1 MSSEHTKR
9 ILMVK
14 SPSSLRSAAHGA
26 SLESGEILDGPSD
39 PSSCLLIFCRIPL
52 HPRKAFSYYQ
62 AFDFYH
68 NLSFPSKSYSWHD
81 THSTW
86 HSQGLLVSFFD
97 SWEAKNLMLFR
108 DPLYQWPQSTLDFT
122 LFFPNSAGAET
133 TTMQLLLWLVLGLVR
148 AEICCST
155 KIRCLW
161 LLDRSYLSAG
171 LFLTPCHQSSSE
183 TTCTHVG
190 TAACSQYMGNTSS
203 PDVLWVLFGLIIRN

>member
-1 MSSEHTKR
+1 MLISS
-9 ILMVK
+9 
-14 SPSSLRSAAHGA
+14 
-26 SLESGEILDGPSD
+26 
-39 PSSCLLIFCRIPL
+39 
-52 HPRKAFSYYQ
+52 
-62 AFDFYH
+62 
-68 NLSFPSKSYSWHD
+68 
-81 THSTW
+81 
-86 HSQGLLVSFFD
+86 FD
-97 SWEAKNLMLFR
+97 SWEAKNLTLST

-122 LFFPNSAGAET
+122 LFFPNSVGAET
-133 TTMQLLLWLVLGLVR
+133 TTVQLLLWLVQGLVR

-203 PDVLWVLFGLIIRN
+203 PDVLWVFFGLIIRNLKGSKPAITEVGWWHRILENVSCW